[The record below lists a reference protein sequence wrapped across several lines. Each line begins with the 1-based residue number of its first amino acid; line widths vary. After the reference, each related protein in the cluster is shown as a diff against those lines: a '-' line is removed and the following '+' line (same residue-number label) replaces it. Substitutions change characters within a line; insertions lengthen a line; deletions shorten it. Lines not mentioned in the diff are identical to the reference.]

1 MIKVS
6 DSDGNTAAY
15 YISPYPHWLGEEGLV
30 AKVEALR
37 AEMNR
42 EQLAAG
48 LDPSSLDRS
57 QRLHRALETKLVA
70 HGYTIVE
77 AVLPSLDRPYDP
89 LRVS

>member
-48 LDPSSLDRS
+48 LDPSSLDRAVS
-57 QRLHRALETKLVA
+57 TTLRQPDSAFTVA
-70 HGYTIVE
+70 T
-77 AVLPSLDRPYDP
+77 PRW
-89 LRVS
+89 